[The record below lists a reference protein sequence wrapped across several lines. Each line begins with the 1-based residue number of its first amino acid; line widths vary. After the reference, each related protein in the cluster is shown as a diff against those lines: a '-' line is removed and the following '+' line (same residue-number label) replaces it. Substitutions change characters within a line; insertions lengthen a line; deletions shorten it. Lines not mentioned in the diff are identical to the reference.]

1 MSTFDGFYFVSK
13 DYPNVD
19 GYKVVKFGDTRS
31 TSSNFSNYRG
41 TAIKMFLH
49 GNNSDSSVGKQLEN
63 ILKDLVSNELAIQI
77 GSSESYVVT
86 DSTFT
91 TLKKNSSS
99 PDSTKSY
106 TTTEE
111 VDIIKNM
118 KINKLTARIIDD
130 KKLIKKFS
138 TDTSVKF

>member
-1 MSTFDGFYFVSK
+1 MSTFDGFYFVGK
-13 DYPNVD
+13 DYPNVN
-19 GYKVVKFGDTRS
+19 GYKIVKFGDTRS
-31 TSSNFSNYRG
+31 TSSNFSNYRS
-41 TAIKMFLH
+41 TAITMFLH
-49 GNNSDSSVGKQLEN
+49 GNNSDSSVGKQLET
-63 ILKDLVSNELAIQI
+63 ILKGLVLDGLAIQI

-91 TLKKNSSS
+91 SLKNNSSS

-118 KINKLTARIIDD
+118 QIN
-130 KKLIKKFS
+130 
-138 TDTSVKF
+138 